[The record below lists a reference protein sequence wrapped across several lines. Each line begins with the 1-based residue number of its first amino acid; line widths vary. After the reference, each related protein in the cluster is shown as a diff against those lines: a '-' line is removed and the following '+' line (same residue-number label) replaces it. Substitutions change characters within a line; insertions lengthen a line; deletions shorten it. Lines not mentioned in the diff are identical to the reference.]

1 MDQAELVELILE
13 LDDDMRNNHP
23 MPQGIVLQGVTLNW
37 LSSPGSEWGGG
48 GGPGRLPEP
57 YQPDPAHPEQVP
69 TASTS
74 PLPKACWRFQGQNK
88 MRV

>member
-48 GGPGRLPEP
+48 GGPGGLPEP

-69 TASTS
+69 YRFDIPTA
-74 PLPKACWRFQGQNK
+74 
-88 MRV
+88 